1 MSNPNI
7 TSVLKEKR
15 QFAPPSEF
23 SSRAH
28 IKSLADYEKLWQ
40 RAKDDPEG
48 FWAERAKELSWIK
61 PWSKVLTWNEPFAQ
75 WFVGGQINVS
85 YNCLDRHLTSPR
97 KNKAAII
104 WEGEPG
110 DSRVLR
116 YQDLHREVCKF
127 ANVLKSLGIK
137 KGDRVTLYM
146 PMVPELAIA
155 MLACSR
161 IGAPHSIIFG
171 GFSADAVAE
180 RNNDAQAKLV
190 VTADGG
196 WRRGKIVPLKQN
208 VDAALAKSPTVEK
221 CVVYNRCNQAVEM
234 KPGRDLWWHELMANA
249 SADCP
254 AEPLDSEHPL
264 FILYTSG

>member
-1 MSNPNI
+1 MSNPAANI

-15 QFAPPSEF
+15 QFPPSSEF

-85 YNCLDRHLTSPR
+85 YNCLDRHLTGPR
-97 KNKAAII
+97 KNKAAIV

-155 MLACSR
+155 MLACS
-161 IGAPHSIIFG
+161 PLPCWH
-171 GFSADAVAE
+171 
-180 RNNDAQAKLV
+180 
-190 VTADGG
+190 
-196 WRRGKIVPLKQN
+196 VP
-208 VDAALAKSPTVEK
+208 ALARRTALSSAGSAPT
-221 CVVYNRCNQAVEM
+221 
-234 KPGRDLWWHELMANA
+234 LWPTAITMPRPSWW
-249 SADCP
+249 
-254 AEPLDSEHPL
+254 
-264 FILYTSG
+264 